1 MLVDEK
7 TTNTIIVIF
16 VEKRVHKIE
25 KIVGRRGSDVNTII
39 SSVG

>member
-16 VEKRVHKIE
+16 VEKKGAQNRE
-25 KIVGRRGSDVNTII
+25 NRRSPGF
-39 SSVG
+39 